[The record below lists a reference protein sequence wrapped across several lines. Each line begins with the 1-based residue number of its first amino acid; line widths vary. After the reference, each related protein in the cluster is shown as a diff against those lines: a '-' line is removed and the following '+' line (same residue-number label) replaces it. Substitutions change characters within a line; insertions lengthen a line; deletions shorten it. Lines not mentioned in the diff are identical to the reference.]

1 MGKVVLKSNIIWV
14 FSKEFDCHGFA
25 TFEIL
30 LLVVG
35 FAKVHSDLKIIW
47 LMLKSS
53 LIQIYGV
60 FSVLVI
66 HQQMGLVYH
75 GMKPNLSFR
84 LTCSKQFVDFL
95 GFVNFPILSQ
105 YICNTK
111 YSSAVVFISIK
122 NGEVLLHGLPKRLLL
137 LVDIRSLENTCCVLY
152 VGNTNTRIWISL
164 TTHL

>member
-1 MGKVVLKSNIIWV
+1 MGKVILESNIIWV
-14 FSKEFDCHGFA
+14 LSEEFHCHGFA
-25 TFEIL
+25 ALEIL

-35 FAKVHSDLKIIW
+35 FAKVHRNLEIIW

-60 FSVLVI
+60 LPVLVI

-75 GMKPNLSFR
+75 CMETYLSFW
-84 LTCSKQFVDFL
+84 LTCCKQLIDLL
-95 GFVNFPILSQ
+95 GLINFPILSQ

-111 YSSAVVFISIK
+111 YSSAVVFISIE

-137 LVDIRSLENTCCVLY
+137 LVDIRSLENT
-152 VGNTNTRIWISL
+152 
-164 TTHL
+164 